1 MVTLRRKRHDTPTPT
16 GPAAHDSAHEAG
28 GAVADAATR
37 AQIAKLELTVT
48 QKIDGVLLGDYQGL
62 IPGPGSE
69 PGESREYEVGDD
81 VRAMDWA
88 VTARTTVP
96 HVRQTIADR
105 ELETWLLVDLSPTVD
120 TGGSSS
126 VDGASGSK
134 RALAVAAAA
143 TFGFLSAGSGNR
155 VGLVLVGAGEPRVIP
170 PGGGRQHVRAIV
182 ESVATAGLDGDGK
195 RVPGTRSEA
204 TDQQPEGTEHRR
216 GSWWKRLRGGSDET
230 APRAHESALSK
241 GTRILRGLA
250 TRRGMIVV
258 ISDFLAPVDWERN
271 LRVIAPRQ
279 DMVGVRLTDP
289 LDVALPVIG
298 TAMLQDVETG
308 EMLEVD
314 VTEQQAADY
323 RESAYRQ
330 RAAVVAALR
339 RCGAPVMSLRTDRD
353 WVREVIGFSGMR
365 RQGAFPDGER
375 SLTDLVG
382 VRR

>member
-1 MVTLRRKRHDTPTPT
+1 MVTLRRRKAD
-16 GPAAHDSAHEAG
+16 PAQPAG
-28 GAVADAATR
+28 AAARGAGNVVADAATK

-69 PGESREYEVGDD
+69 PGEAREYQAGDD
-81 VRAMDWA
+81 VRAMDWS

-120 TGGSSS
+120 AGGSTGA
-126 VDGASGSK
+126 DGTAVSK
-134 RALAVAAAA
+134 RALAVAGAA
-143 TFGFLSAGSGNR
+143 TFGFLSARAGNR
-155 VGLVLVGAGEPRVIP
+155 VGLVCVGAGEPRVIP
-170 PGGGRQHVRAIV
+170 PAGGRRHVRAIV
-182 ESVATAGLDGDGK
+182 ETVATAGLDVKHKRPAQPHGTGTAVAGSEDGD
-195 RVPGTRSEA
+195 P
-204 TDQQPEGTEHRR
+204 PRR
-216 GSWWKRLRGGSDET
+216 AGWWGRLRGARERQA
-230 APRAHESALSK
+230 APAADSALLV
-241 GTRILRGLA
+241 GTKLLRGLA
-250 TRRGMIVV
+250 TRRGLIVV

-271 LRVIAPRQ
+271 LRVLAPRQ
-279 DMVGVRLTDP
+279 DMVAVRLTDP
-289 LDVALPVIG
+289 LDVALPVVG
-298 TAMLQDVETG
+298 TAMLQDVATG
-308 EMLEVD
+308 ELLEVD

-323 RESAYRQ
+323 RESARQQ

-339 RCGAPVMSLRTDRD
+339 RCGAPVLSLRTDRD

-375 SLTDLVG
+375 GLADLG